1 MPISTVAIIVAAGA
15 GVRMGGDVPKA
26 LMPLGG
32 RPMLLWSLAALRASP
47 LVDRVVVVGPA
58 ARLESMRAL
67 VGAGPG
73 VRVVAGGASRQ
84 ESVREGL
91 RAAPAGAAR
100 VLVHHPPPPRIDQA
114 LEAAVLGGREGVA
127 GALAAAPVVDT
138 LKRADD
144 EGCVGGTVPRE
155 GLWAAQTPQA
165 FRAAALREATEAAA
179 AEGRLAAATD
189 CASVV
194 EAWGGRVRLV
204 AATGPNPKV
213 TTPADVAVAQ
223 TLRARRAP
231 G

>member
-1 MPISTVAIIVAAGA
+1 MSIVAIIVAAGA

-32 RPMLLWSLAALRASP
+32 RPMLLWSLDALRGSP
-47 LVDRVVVVGPA
+47 LVDAVVVVGPA
-58 ARLESMRAL
+58 DRLESVRAL
-67 VGAGPG
+67 VGAAPG
-73 VRVVAGGASRQ
+73 VTVVAGGASRQ

-91 RAAPAGAAR
+91 RAAPAGAEAF
-100 VLVHHPPPPRIDQA
+100 LVHDAARPLIDEA
-114 LEAAVLGGREGVA
+114 LIGAVLGGLQ
-127 GALAAAPVVDT
+127 GADGAIAAAPVVDT
-138 LKRADD
+138 LKRAGED
-144 EGCVGGTVPRE
+144 GCIGATVARE

-165 FRAAALREATEAAA
+165 FRAAALREATESAAA
-179 AEGRLAAATD
+179 QGRLATATD

-223 TLRARRAP
+223 ALLAERAP